1 MSDSAEI
8 AALGEPPS
16 AERIELIGFSDL
28 DTGRLRLFF
37 ERPSAAGQR
46 VRVVESDGDLLII
59 NAFSE
64 AGEAARADPLETRP
78 RIVIVERCLPDAHY
92 YQVPRDAQLLF
103 SLAQGLNRI
112 RDGWTPPGGW
122 SALPPAETPT
132 TVDKP
137 LPDGAAALA
146 EPAAETA
153 APSSNAMTVA
163 SADTELDL
171 SSLRF
176 IVIDDSLFSR
186 EAVADALRRSKH
198 SAVTAEGGAKAV
210 ALCRKHRFDVAL
222 IDFEMPGMNGPET
235 IRALRRL
242 GTASPRL
249 MIMLT
254 ARDGV
259 VDRLRGRFA
268 GADAYLVKPARLS
281 DLNAVIAAN
290 RTRLAATAL

>member
-1 MSDSAEI
+1 MSDSAET
-8 AALGEPPS
+8 AAAGEPPP
-16 AERIELIGFSDL
+16 AQRIELIGFSDL

-46 VRVVESDGDLLII
+46 VRVVESEGDLLII

-103 SLAQGLNRI
+103 SLAQGVNRI
-112 RDGWTPPGGW
+112 RDGWTPPVGW
-122 SALPPAETPT
+122 SALPPGDTPAAEKRMPDRAETPA
-132 TVDKP
+132 P
-137 LPDGAAALA
+137 AAA
-146 EPAAETA
+146 TA
-153 APSSNAMTVA
+153 MPPSNAMTVA
-163 SADTELDL
+163 QADTEVDL

-176 IVIDDSLFSR
+176 IVVDDSLFSR

-281 DLNAVIAAN
+281 DLNAVISAHRA
-290 RTRLAATAL
+290 RLAAAPL

>member
-1 MSDSAEI
+1 MTDSAASSES
-8 AALGEPPS
+8 GEPRPT
-16 AERIELIGFSDL
+16 ERIELIGFSNL
-28 DTGRLRLFF
+28 DRDRLRLFF
-37 ERPSAAGQR
+37 ERPTAAGQR
-46 VRVVESDGDLLII
+46 VRVVDSDGDLLII

-64 AGEAARADPLETRP
+64 AGAAARTNPLETRP

-103 SLAQGLNRI
+103 SLAQGFNRI

-122 SALPPAETPT
+122 SALPPTDAPT
-132 TVDKP
+132 VEKP
-137 LPDGAAALA
+137 MPDGAEAPAG
-146 EPAAETA
+146 PAAGTA
-153 APSSNAMTVA
+153 TPPSTAMAVT
-163 SADTELDL
+163 SADTEVDL

-198 SAVTAEGGAKAV
+198 SAVTAESGAKAV

-281 DLNAVIAAN
+281 DLNAVISAHRA
-290 RTRLAATAL
+290 RLAATPL

>member
-8 AALGEPPS
+8 AAVGEPPT

-46 VRVVESDGDLLII
+46 VRVVCSEGDLLII

-64 AGEAARADPLETRP
+64 AGAAARADPLETRP
-78 RIVIVERCLPDAHY
+78 RIVIVERCLPDAPY

-122 SALPPAETPT
+122 SAAPPAEMPT
-132 TVDKP
+132 VEKP
-137 LPDGAAALA
+137 TPDGAEGLA
-146 EPAAETA
+146 GPAAGAA
-153 APSSNAMTVA
+153 APSSSAMTVA
-163 SADTELDL
+163 SADTEVDL

-198 SAVTAEGGAKAV
+198 GAVTAESGAKAV

-281 DLNAVIAAN
+281 DLNAVIATN
-290 RTRLAATAL
+290 RARLAATPL

>member
-1 MSDSAEI
+1 MSDSAET
-8 AALGEPPS
+8 AAVGEPPP
-16 AERIELIGFSDL
+16 AQRIELIGFSDL

-46 VRVVESDGDLLII
+46 VRVVESEGDLLII

-103 SLAQGLNRI
+103 SLAQGVNRI
-112 RDGWTPPGGW
+112 RDGWTPPVGW
-122 SALPPAETPT
+122 SALPPGDTPAAEKRMPDRAETPA
-132 TVDKP
+132 
-137 LPDGAAALA
+137 LAAA
-146 EPAAETA
+146 TA
-153 APSSNAMTVA
+153 MPPSNAMTVA
-163 SADTELDL
+163 QADTEVDL

-176 IVIDDSLFSR
+176 IVVDDSLFSR

-281 DLNAVIAAN
+281 DLNAVISAHRA
-290 RTRLAATAL
+290 RLAAAPL

>member
-1 MSDSAEI
+1 MSDTAEI
-8 AALGEPPS
+8 AEVGEPPA

-28 DTGRLRLFF
+28 DTARLRLFF
-37 ERPSAAGQR
+37 ERPSASGQR
-46 VRVVESDGDLLII
+46 IRVVDSEGDLLII

-64 AGEAARADPLETRP
+64 AGAAARADRLETRP

-92 YQVPRDAQLLF
+92 YQVPRDAQVLF

-122 SALPPAETPT
+122 SAAPPAERPT
-132 TVDKP
+132 VEKP
-137 LPDGAAALA
+137 LPDGAEALA
-146 EPAAETA
+146 GPAAGAA
-153 APSSNAMTVA
+153 APPSNAMTVA
-163 SADTELDL
+163 SADTAVDVSL
-171 SSLRF
+171 LRF
-176 IVIDDSLFSR
+176 LVIDDSDFSR

-198 SAVTAEGGAKAV
+198 SAVTAESGVKAV
-210 ALCRKHRFDVAL
+210 ALCRKQRFDVAL
-222 IDFEMPGMNGPET
+222 IDFAMPGMNGPET

-281 DLNAVIAAN
+281 DLNAVISAN
-290 RTRLAATAL
+290 RARLTATPL